1 VSNTKQQFKNIFLGV
16 KTLSTIFDL
25 SKQKIQTQKLISEVL
40 FKESH
45 DVAFEIV
52 SKHGSESLDYFKT
65 TPDKSIFIYK
75 DTLISYAICDADLIV
90 LGDPVGPKK
99 QIKLAITK
107 FQTFC
112 LEHGWRLSFF
122 QCSTKYLDKFKV
134 LGFEKIKIGSEAIVD
149 IENFNLDGPKK
160 KDFRNRLRKIEKLGY
175 SIKVYSDDVDD
186 TTFEKL
192 KIVSD
197 EWLDEPNRIER
208 GFSLGY
214 FSRQYLNESK
224 IMTVENDQGSIV
236 AFINLIYSCKED
248 QITIDLMRK
257 CKDAPSGVMDYI
269 FVKAILE
276 LKERGFKSLS
286 LGLAPMSG
294 FQENEKVSFTESAV
308 HTIFKRLN
316 FLFNYEG
323 LKVFKD
329 KFATSWEPKYLVY
342 QNLPQL
348 PMLAL
353 SIKKLLERVD

>member
-1 VSNTKQQFKNIFLGV
+1 MPNTKQQFKNIFLGV
-16 KTLSTIFDL
+16 QTLSTIFDFG
-25 SKQKIQTQKLISEVL
+25 KQKFETQKLINEVL
-40 FKESH
+40 FKENQAAALEL
-45 DVAFEIV
+45 VF
-52 SKHGSESLDYFKT
+52 KYGSESLDYFKT

-99 QIKLAITK
+99 QIKAAIKK
-107 FQTFC
+107 FQSFC

-122 QCSTKYLDKFKV
+122 QCSTKYLDKFKA
-134 LGFEKIKIGSEAIVD
+134 LGFGKIKIGSEAIVD

-160 KDFRNRLRKIEKLGY
+160 KDFRNRLRKLEKLGY
-175 SIKVYSDDVDD
+175 QIKIYNDNVDE
-186 TTFEKL
+186 TVFNKL
-192 KIVSD
+192 KRVSD

-214 FSRQYLNESK
+214 FSRQYLDESK
-224 IMTVENDQGSIV
+224 IMTVENEQGDIV
-236 AFINLIYSCKED
+236 AFINLIYSYKED
-248 QITIDLMRK
+248 QITVDLMRK
-257 CKDAPSGVMDYI
+257 SKDAPSGVMDYI

-294 FQENEKVSFTESAV
+294 FKENEKVSFTESAV
-308 HTIFKRLN
+308 HNIFKRLN

-329 KFATSWEPKYLVY
+329 KFATSWEPKYLIY
-342 QNLPQL
+342 QNVSQL